1 MILTRPAYLRAF
13 KRLSST
19 QQTAINAAIG
29 RLPEVFG
36 RPHMHSGIGI
46 RPFGGFYECRIGR
59 GLRVL
64 FSFDRGDFVLVTVGD
79 HDAVARFIRG
89 DS

>member
-1 MILTRPAYLRAF
+1 MTLTRPSSLRAF

-19 QQTAINAAIG
+19 QQSAINAAVG

-36 RPHMHSGIGI
+36 RPHMHAGIGI

-59 GLRVL
+59 DLRFL
-64 FSFDRGDFVLVTVGD
+64 FVFDRGDFVLVTVGD
-79 HDAVARFIRG
+79 HNDVARFIR
-89 DS
+89 DKS